1 MSLTDTA
8 IRSAKPEKK
17 PIKLFDGG
25 GLYLEIAPAG
35 GKWWRL
41 KYRFG
46 GKEKRISLGVYP
58 TIGLKE
64 ARDRREEAKKL
75 LAQGI
80 DPSEQK
86 KEAKAAAVAAEREL
100 TTVFEAIAREWYAK
114 KTTDL
119 TPGYR
124 KQILARLESQV
135 FPHIGNIP
143 ITDLEP
149 ASILEAARQAEA
161 RGRIETAHRLTQLI
175 GQVCRYARI
184 CGYCKYDVA
193 SGLTEALQKVEVRHH
208 ATITDPAAI
217 GSLLREIEGYSGD
230 PSVKNALRL
239 LPYVFLRSKEIRGAQ
254 WDEFNFDEGI
264 WIVPAGRMKKVRGS
278 RTPHIVPLARQVID
292 LLLEFRETAYSSTL
306 VFPSPFSATRCIS
319 DMGLLNALRRMGYG
333 KDDLSIHGFR
343 AMASTLLNEKGYRA
357 EVVEA
362 QLFHHERNSVRA
374 AYNHAEYLPE
384 RKQMMQEWADLL
396 DQLRIVTW
404 SNP

>member
-1 MSLTDTA
+1 MPLTDTA

-17 PIKLFDGG
+17 AVKLFDGG
-25 GLYLEIAPAG
+25 GLYLELAPAG

-41 KYRFG
+41 KYRFE

-75 LAQGI
+75 LAQGT

-86 KEAKAAAVAAEREL
+86 KQAKAAVVAAEREQTL
-100 TTVFEAIAREWYAK
+100 LFESIAREWFTK

-124 KQILARLESQV
+124 KQVLARLEKQV
-135 FPHIGNIP
+135 FPTIGTIP
-143 ITDLEP
+143 ITELEP
-149 ASILEAARQAEA
+149 AHILEAARKAEA

-184 CGYCKYDVA
+184 CGYCKYDVT
-193 SGLTEALQKVEVRHH
+193 SGLTEALQKVEVKHY
-208 ATITDPAAI
+208 ATITDPTAI
-217 GSLLREIEGYSGD
+217 STLLREIETYPGD

-239 LPYVFLRSKEIRGAQ
+239 LPYVFLRSKEIRGAH

-264 WIVPAGRMKKVRGS
+264 WIVPAGRMKKVRGT
-278 RTPHIVPLARQVID
+278 RTPHIVPLARQVTA
-292 LLLEFRETAYSSTL
+292 LLREFREASYSDTL

-333 KDDLSIHGFR
+333 KDDMSIHGFR
-343 AMASTLLNEKGYRA
+343 AMASTQLNEKGYRA
-357 EVVEA
+357 EVIEA
-362 QLFHHERNSVRA
+362 QLSHHERNSVRA

-396 DQLRIVTW
+396 DGLREQ
-404 SNP
+404 S